1 MRLALSLLIHSSAN
15 HLLCHLLKASYI
27 SSLRPYI
34 SSSRPHTLVL
44 LIHSRAHHLLC
55 HLLEASCTN
64 IRGLTQVAS
73 LYIRPKAV

>member
-34 SSSRPHTLVL
+34 SSSRPHKLVL

-55 HLLEASCTN
+55 HLKASCTN